1 MNRHIIT
8 IVPLGPDDA
17 QMLTLGALET
27 LRRAQHLV
35 LRTQRH
41 GVAEL
46 LKREGIAF
54 ETFDPLYEQC
64 EDFDELCAQIA
75 DRLIALAREGGALCY
90 AVSEP
95 ASDATA
101 RFSPC
106 IAGEYSA
113 QRVGR
118 RDAGRQ
124 CRVCGAGLRGE
135 YGEPAGGDGAFHTA
149 DARSGG

>member
-75 DRLIALAREGGALCY
+75 DRLRWPERA
-90 AVSEP
+90 
-95 ASDATA
+95 A
-101 RFSPC
+101 RFVTR
-106 IAGEYSA
+106 SA
-113 QRVGR
+113 SR
-118 RDAGRQ
+118 RAMRR
-124 CRVCGAGLRGE
+124 CAL
-135 YGEPAGGDGAFHTA
+135 
-149 DARSGG
+149 

>member
-17 QMLTLGALET
+17 QMLTLDALET

-54 ETFDPLYEQC
+54 ETFDPL
-64 EDFDELCAQIA
+64 
-75 DRLIALAREGGALCY
+75 
-90 AVSEP
+90 
-95 ASDATA
+95 
-101 RFSPC
+101 
-106 IAGEYSA
+106 
-113 QRVGR
+113 
-118 RDAGRQ
+118 
-124 CRVCGAGLRGE
+124 
-135 YGEPAGGDGAFHTA
+135 
-149 DARSGG
+149 